1 MDKKVLNEISTIK
14 KMMGIVN
21 EQIIPDFPKEKIPKG
36 CPQNGECFFYIDGV
50 IYKRK
55 KNGYVGKSK
64 PKETRD
70 HLEDLGVLG
79 VLKVDCGKNQSKT
92 GNAMANN
99 YINSLLKYNYDGGKN
114 SFVRDCY
121 GNFDRGDAVSALI
134 VPWKQNAKTAIIGLP
149 IFSYT
154 DETVYLGSND
164 ETLTPDGVT
173 QVTEPSV
180 SNED

>member
-1 MDKKVLNEISTIK
+1 MDKNVLNEISTIK

-21 EQIIPDFPKEKIPKG
+21 EQIIPNFPKEKIPKG

-50 IYKRK
+50 VYKRNRK
-55 KNGYVGKSK
+55 GYVSKSK
-64 PKETRD
+64 PSETRD

-79 VLKVDCGKNQSKT
+79 LLKVDCGENQSK
-92 GNAMANN
+92 GGRAKAGQ
-99 YINSLLKYNYDGGKN
+99 YIDSLLAYNFNGGKDSN
-114 SFVRDCY
+114 VRDCY
-121 GNFDRGDAVSALI
+121 SNFDTGDAVSALI

-164 ETLTPDGVT
+164 ETLDPDGVT